1 LRDAILAYRAISP
14 DRAQRGGN
22 SSVASSARAPAPPLV
37 FAVAV
42 IGIAVFCGM
51 DAVVKGLTLALGAYT
66 TILWRS
72 LAGVVVSGAV
82 YAASRPARPSQAVI
96 RLHLIRGAVSA
107 VSAVT
112 YFWGM
117 ARMPMAQAV
126 ALAFIA
132 PLTSLFLAALLLGER
147 ITRSTITGSLVAMAG
162 VIVILIGQWQS
173 DLGPAALLGAG
184 SVLLSAIGY
193 AYNIVLMRQQA
204 QVAGPIEVAFAQSVT
219 VSIFML
225 IGAPFFAALPDA
237 HHIPMIFLAALLA
250 VVSLSILAWAYARGE
265 ASYLVSSEYTGFIWA
280 GIFGWLFFAEHVA
293 LPTLLGAGLIVAGCV
308 IAARQ
313 RPVDTAGIE
322 VGQ

>member
-1 LRDAILAYRAISP
+1 M
-14 DRAQRGGN
+14 
-22 SSVASSARAPAPPLV
+22 ASSARAPAPPLV
-37 FAVAV
+37 FLVAV
-42 IGIAVFCGM
+42 IGIAIFCGM
-51 DAVVKGLTLALGAYT
+51 DTVVKALTLALGAYT

-72 LAGVVVSGAV
+72 LAGVLVSGVA
-82 YAASRPARPSQAVI
+82 YAASGPSRPSSAVI
-96 RLHLIRGAVSA
+96 KLHVIRGVVTAVSA
-107 VSAVT
+107 VS

-132 PLTSLFLAALLLGER
+132 PLMSLFLSALLLGER
-147 ITRSTITGSLVAMAG
+147 ITRSTITGSLIALAG
-162 VIVILIGQWQS
+162 VFVILIGQWQS

-184 SVLLSAIGY
+184 SVLFSAIGY

-219 VSIFML
+219 VSIVML
-225 IGAPFFAALPDA
+225 LGAPFFGAFPDV
-237 HHIPMIFLAALLA
+237 HHVPMIFLAALLA

-265 ASYLVSSEYTGFIWA
+265 ASYLASSEYTGFIWA
-280 GIFGWLFFAEHVA
+280 AIYGWLFFAEHVA
-293 LPTLLGAGLIVAGCV
+293 LPTMLGAALIVAGCV
-308 IAARQ
+308 VAARQ